1 MTFKEFIGNT
11 FNWIKKA
18 IQSVWHVFK
27 VLVKRVFK
35 YLGAFMRAIGDV
47 IGNLRSDIEAGLK
60 KIFVVKTKKSDLT
73 DIIIEAEK
81 NGKVKKVQTTP
92 DELFGTNIEKTDY
105 DYSIVIT
112 NNNFDP
118 VKIETIS
125 AEELDK
131 KIGEKFSEDVSEIKY

>member
-1 MTFKEFIGNT
+1 MTFKEFIGNA

-18 IQSVWHVFK
+18 IQAVWHVFK
-27 VLVKRVFK
+27 VLVKRIFK
-35 YLGAFMRAIGDV
+35 LLGAFMRAIGDF

-60 KIFVVKTKKSDLT
+60 KIFVVRTKKSDLAG
-73 DIIIEAEK
+73 IIRDAK
-81 NGKVKKVQTTP
+81 NQGKVKEVTTTS
-92 DELFGTNIEKTDY
+92 DELFGTNTERTDY

-112 NNNFDP
+112 DNDFDP

-131 KIGEKFSEDVSEIKY
+131 KIGEKFSEEVSEIKY